1 MTREEILKS
10 PEYWVTQIQI
20 AICRCADTF
29 MRKHNMNRTQLAEY
43 LGVSKGYVTQI
54 LAGDYNYSIEKLA
67 DISVKLGY
75 VPNIEFVSLP
85 KTIQEDLVC
94 SQTSISSISMY
105 NSSFSSEII
114 HAA

>member
-20 AICRCADTF
+20 AICRCVDTF
-29 MRKHNMNRTQLAEY
+29 MHKHGMNRTQLAEY
-43 LGVSKGYVTQI
+43 LGVSKSYITQI
-54 LAGDYNYSIEKLA
+54 LAGDYNYSIEKLV

-75 VPNIEFVSLP
+75 APNLEFVSLP
-85 KTIQEDLVC
+85 DTIQEDMVC
-94 SQTSISSISMY
+94 TQTSVSTTSMY
-105 NSSFSSEII
+105 SNHTSDII